1 MYTDSQ
7 IKSAN
12 KENLTTMALD
22 MKNTIEA
29 LKSQPMTS
37 GAVERR
43 LLDISE
49 KANKI
54 QAEEEESKRQHDLE
68 KKRIENE
75 ASLSIKKLEL
85 EYNSK
90 RGLTIEQVNAQYKEI
105 EEAVKKAKD
114 NLDLG
119 LKKKEIEIS
128 EQTTT
133 LIEKYDVL
141 KAELEAKHEVLKK
154 ETQEKTEK
162 IVEDSQ
168 NRIFKANEDVA
179 KVKQENERTLEELAY
194 DHKIAIRDKNLELA
208 NTIAKETGNTIIN
221 TKELEVIKA
230 YKEDSEANVT
240 NKIETAVKDAESKL
254 HAKYNGEASKAKAE
268 SELKVQ
274 LLEKDKEYLTNENK
288 SLKDRIESLQ
298 DELAKV
304 PGQIK
309 EAVAASRAEINVNQD
324 NKK

>member
-12 KENLTTMALD
+12 KENLTAMALD

-75 ASLSIKKLEL
+75 ANLAIKKLEL

-128 EQTTT
+128 EQTTALT
-133 LIEKYDVL
+133 EKYNALKLELEEKHEDIRQHNETATKKILEASEAKIEKSN
-141 KAELEAKHEVLKK
+141 A
-154 ETQEKTEK
+154 
-162 IVEDSQ
+162 
-168 NRIFKANEDVA
+168 DVA

-194 DHKIAIRDKNLELA
+194 EHKIAIRDKNLELA

-230 YKEDSEANVT
+230 YKEDSEANIT
-240 NKIETAVKDAESKL
+240 TKIETAVKEAESKL
-254 HAKYNGEASKAKAE
+254 HAKYNSEASKAKAD

-288 SLKDRIESLQ
+288 SLKERIESLQ

-309 EAVAASRAEINVNQD
+309 EAVAAGRSEINVNQD